1 MSHTEDLYQMPKQI
15 LMVYT
20 DTLGK
25 SLTTHSAE
33 NCALA
38 LFAKIY
44 E

>member
-1 MSHTEDLYQMPKQI
+1 MPKRI
-15 LMVYT
+15 CMVNT

-25 SLTTHSAE
+25 ALTTHSAE